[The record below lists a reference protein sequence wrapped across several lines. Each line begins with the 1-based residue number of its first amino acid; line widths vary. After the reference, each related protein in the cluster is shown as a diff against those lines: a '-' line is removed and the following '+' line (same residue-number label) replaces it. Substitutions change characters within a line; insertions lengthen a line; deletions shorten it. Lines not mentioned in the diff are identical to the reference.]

1 MASDR
6 MMRAGGCRA
15 ISPFLIL
22 SPIVVFYLLSSIKI
36 LNEYERAVV
45 FRLGKLLDAP
55 KGPGVILV
63 FAPIDRMVRVS
74 LRTIVMDVPPQD
86 VITRDNVSVKVNAV
100 VYFRVMDPRRAI
112 VEVESYHY
120 ATSQLAQTTLRSVLG
135 QVELDDLL
143 SERERLNQQLQQ
155 ILDQHT
161 DPWGIKVSSVEVKH
175 VDLPPDMQ
183 RAMAKQAEAE
193 REKRAKIIHAA
204 GELEASEKLA
214 AAATVMSVEPMTI
227 TLRYLQTLTEIASE
241 KNSTIIFP
249 LPIEL
254 MNLMTG
260 REQGVSVSELTHDTA
275 DDGFHEIQLSGKQL
289 VFLFIVTT
297 TVIVVVFL
305 CGVKVG
311 RGARDGAGGGA
322 RADCR
327 DGRPRP
333 QPAPAAAPPATEP
346 PAPAAESAD
355 ELSVSRTAQ
364 GEGTG
369 GKPLKRSSSRRRNRR
384 RRAQNQSR
392 LRQRRASPARRRQG
406 GRPSAP
412 ADTSPTAGRPG
423 TLGRSGHC
431 HARSRHGELVSS
443 SGSRQGLSGLSR
455 RIRPADAA
463 PRITRCTSAGTPIAA
478 RRSRC
483 RCASRRK
490 NSSSPGLRASDPL
503 GRAARTQLPEIRPSR
518 HARGWR

>member
-1 MASDR
+1 VPF
-6 MMRAGGCRA
+6 
-15 ISPFLIL
+15 SPLLIVAA
-22 SPIVVFYLLSSIKI
+22 IVVFYLLTSIKI
-36 LNEYERAVV
+36 LNEYERAVI
-45 FRLGKLLDAP
+45 FRLGKLLANP

-135 QVELDDLL
+135 QVDLDDLL

-214 AAATVMSVEPMTI
+214 SAATVMSAEPMTI

-254 MNLMTG
+254 MNLIKPG
-260 REQGVSVSELTHDTA
+260 RT
-275 DDGFHEIQLSGKQL
+275 
-289 VFLFIVTT
+289 
-297 TVIVVVFL
+297 
-305 CGVKVG
+305 
-311 RGARDGAGGGA
+311 
-322 RADCR
+322 
-327 DGRPRP
+327 
-333 QPAPAAAPPATEP
+333 
-346 PAPAAESAD
+346 
-355 ELSVSRTAQ
+355 
-364 GEGTG
+364 
-369 GKPLKRSSSRRRNRR
+369 
-384 RRAQNQSR
+384 
-392 LRQRRASPARRRQG
+392 
-406 GRPSAP
+406 
-412 ADTSPTAGRPG
+412 
-423 TLGRSGHC
+423 
-431 HARSRHGELVSS
+431 
-443 SGSRQGLSGLSR
+443 
-455 RIRPADAA
+455 
-463 PRITRCTSAGTPIAA
+463 
-478 RRSRC
+478 
-483 RCASRRK
+483 
-490 NSSSPGLRASDPL
+490 
-503 GRAARTQLPEIRPSR
+503 
-518 HARGWR
+518 